1 MSRYSSF
8 KLSFLLISIL
18 FSSYATYD
26 VNYSE
31 KFKNWDL
38 QNIDSTVE
46 VEHTFYLIGD
56 AGNANEGEFLTHFNI
71 LKKELSSS
79 QKNTTLLFLG
89 DNIYEKGMP
98 KKNNPNRKLAE
109 HRLDAQIDLVENFKG
124 QPIFIPG
131 NHDYYS
137 NGIKGLEREA
147 NYIKEKLKDKNAFLP
162 KNGCPLKKLQ
172 SLMKL
177 F

>member
-1 MSRYSSF
+1 MSRNSSI

-18 FSSYATYD
+18 FSSCATYD

-71 LKKELSSS
+71 LKKKLSSS
-79 QKNTTLLFLG
+79 KNV
-89 DNIYEKGMP
+89 IKASSM
-98 KKNNPNRKLAE
+98 KKRFFHHTPRMRPE
-109 HRLDAQIDLVENFKG
+109 RLK
-124 QPIFIPG
+124 
-131 NHDYYS
+131 S
-137 NGIKGLEREA
+137 NLIVK
-147 NYIKEKLKDKNAFLP
+147 
-162 KNGCPLKKLQ
+162 
-172 SLMKL
+172 
-177 F
+177 